1 MIKPVQRYSIL
12 RLSSTNQPT
21 NRKKQ
26 MPITKP
32 TIETDAYL
40 DEDTETA
47 TPKVGTTVQKGWDAF
62 DAIAVQSDSEF
73 PTDFKFSEEPVL
85 IKFLEDQPFAVYEQ
99 HWIERPKGK
108 KSFVCIGDN
117 CPLCDVLG
125 DMPRGKFAFNVLV
138 LSGAS
143 QGVQILTA
151 PPTLARLV
159 KKSNEDDR
167 KGPLSKEFWE
177 VSRMGTGPTTNF
189 TLNFVRGRDLAEEW
203 KLSSDAVQELVAAA
217 VPFTAEVI
225 RETPRSE
232 MLEVAR
238 SVA

>member
-1 MIKPVQRYSIL
+1 
-12 RLSSTNQPT
+12 
-21 NRKKQ
+21 

-32 TIETDAYL
+32 TVEADSYL
-40 DEDTETA
+40 SEDTEDA
-47 TPKVGTTVQKGWDAF
+47 MPKVGTTVQQGWDAF
-62 DAIAVQSDSEF
+62 DSLVQENSSDF
-73 PTDFKFSEEPVL
+73 PTDFKFSESPQLV
-85 IKFLEDQPFAVYEQ
+85 KFLEDQPFASYEQ

-108 KSFVCIGDN
+108 KSFVCIGEA

-125 DMPRGKFAFNVLV
+125 DKPRGKFAFNVLV
-138 LSGAS
+138 LSGES
-143 QGVQILTA
+143 QGVQIMTA
-151 PPTLARLV
+151 PPSLARQI
-159 KKSNEDDR
+159 KKAHDDER

-177 VSRMGTGPTTNF
+177 VSRLGSGPTTQY

-203 KLSSDAVQELVAAA
+203 KLSTDDVQELVAAA

>member
-1 MIKPVQRYSIL
+1 
-12 RLSSTNQPT
+12 
-21 NRKKQ
+21 

-32 TIETDAYL
+32 TVEADSYL
-40 DEDTETA
+40 SEDTEDA
-47 TPKVGTTVQKGWDAF
+47 MPKVGTTVQQGWDAF
-62 DAIAVQSDSEF
+62 DSLVQENSSEF
-73 PTDFKFSEEPVL
+73 PTDFKFSEEPQLV
-85 IKFLEDQPFAVYEQ
+85 KFLEDQPFASYEQ

-108 KSFVCIGDN
+108 KSFVCIGDT
-117 CPLCDVLG
+117 CPMCDIIG
-125 DMPRGKFAFNVLV
+125 DKPRGKFSFNVLV
-138 LSGAS
+138 LSGDV

-151 PPTLARLV
+151 PPSLARQI
-159 KKSNEDDR
+159 KKAHDDER

-177 VSRMGTGPTTNF
+177 VSRLGSGPTTQY

>member
-1 MIKPVQRYSIL
+1 
-12 RLSSTNQPT
+12 
-21 NRKKQ
+21 

-32 TIETDAYL
+32 TVDSSTFL
-40 DEDTETA
+40 DEDSEDT
-47 TPKVGTTVQKGWDAF
+47 TPKVGTTVQEGWDAF
-62 DAIAVQSDSEF
+62 DSIVKSETSEF
-73 PTDFKFSEEPVL
+73 PTDFRFSEEPQLV
-85 IKFLEDQPFAVYEQ
+85 KFLDDAPFASYEQ
-99 HWIERPKGK
+99 HWIDRPKGK
-108 KSFVCIGDN
+108 KSFVCIGDA

-125 DMPRGKFAFNVLV
+125 DKPRGKFAFNIVVLT
-138 LSGAS
+138 GDT

-151 PPTLARLV
+151 PPSLARQI
-159 KKSNEDDR
+159 KKAHEDER

-177 VSRMGTGPTTNF
+177 ISRLGMGPTTQY

-203 KLSSDAVQELVAAA
+203 KLNLDEVQGLVAAA

>member
-1 MIKPVQRYSIL
+1 
-12 RLSSTNQPT
+12 
-21 NRKKQ
+21 

-32 TIETDAYL
+32 TVEANSYLSEDNEDAM
-40 DEDTETA
+40 
-47 TPKVGTTVQKGWDAF
+47 PKVGTTVQQGWDAF
-62 DAIAVQSDSEF
+62 DSLVQENSSDF
-73 PTDFKFSEEPVL
+73 PTDFKFSESPQLV
-85 IKFLEDQPFAVYEQ
+85 KFLEDQPFASYEQ

-108 KSFVCIGDN
+108 KSFVCIGEA

-125 DMPRGKFAFNVLV
+125 DKPRGKFAFNVLV
-138 LSGAS
+138 LSGEV
-143 QGVQILTA
+143 QGVQIITA
-151 PPTLARLV
+151 PPSLARQI
-159 KKSNEDDR
+159 KKAHDDER

-177 VSRMGTGPTTNF
+177 VSRLGSGPTTQY
-189 TLNFVRGRDLAEEW
+189 TLNFVRGRDLTEEW
-203 KLSSDAVQELVAAA
+203 KLSADDVQELVAAA

>member
-1 MIKPVQRYSIL
+1 
-12 RLSSTNQPT
+12 
-21 NRKKQ
+21 

-32 TIETDAYL
+32 SVDADNYL
-40 DEDTETA
+40 AEDSEDA
-47 TPKVGTTVQKGWDAF
+47 MPKVGTTVQQGWDAF
-62 DAIAVQSDSEF
+62 DSLVQENSSEF
-73 PTDFKFSEEPVL
+73 PTDFKFSEEPQLV
-85 IKFLEDQPFAVYEQ
+85 KFLEDQPFASYEQ

-108 KSFVCIGDN
+108 KSFVCIGDA

-125 DMPRGKFAFNVLV
+125 DKPRGKFSFNVLV
-138 LSGAS
+138 LSGDV

-151 PPTLARLV
+151 PPSLARQI
-159 KKSNEDDR
+159 KKAHDDER

-177 VSRMGTGPTTNF
+177 ISRLGTGPTTQY

-203 KLSSDAVQELVAAA
+203 KLSQDTVNELVAAA

>member
-1 MIKPVQRYSIL
+1 
-12 RLSSTNQPT
+12 
-21 NRKKQ
+21 

-32 TIETDAYL
+32 TVEADSYLSEDHEDAM
-40 DEDTETA
+40 
-47 TPKVGTTVQKGWDAF
+47 PKVGTTVQQGWDAF
-62 DAIAVQSDSEF
+62 DSLVQENTSDF
-73 PTDFKFSEEPVL
+73 PTDFKFSESPQLV
-85 IKFLEDQPFAVYEQ
+85 KFLEDQPFASYEQ

-108 KSFVCIGDN
+108 KSFVCIGEA

-125 DMPRGKFAFNVLV
+125 DKPRGKFAFNVLV
-138 LSGAS
+138 LSGES
-143 QGVQILTA
+143 QGVQIMTA
-151 PPTLARLV
+151 PPSLARQI
-159 KKSNEDDR
+159 KKAHDDER

-177 VSRMGTGPTTNF
+177 VSRLGSGPTTQY
-189 TLNFVRGRDLAEEW
+189 TLNFVRGRDLTEEW
-203 KLSSDAVQELVAAA
+203 KLSTDAVQELVAAA

>member
-1 MIKPVQRYSIL
+1 
-12 RLSSTNQPT
+12 
-21 NRKKQ
+21 
-26 MPITKP
+26 MPIAKP
-32 TIETDAYL
+32 TISADSYL
-40 DEDTETA
+40 DEDSENA
-47 TPKVGTTVQKGWDAF
+47 SPKVGTTVQEGWDAF
-62 DAIAVQSDSEF
+62 DTLVKSETSEF
-73 PTDFKFSEEPVL
+73 PTDFRFSEEPQLV
-85 IKFLEDQPFAVYEQ
+85 KFLEDAPFASYEQ

-108 KSFVCIGDN
+108 KSFVCIGDA

-125 DMPRGKFAFNVLV
+125 DKPRGKFSFNVLV
-138 LSGAS
+138 LSGDT

-151 PPTLARLV
+151 PPSLARQI
-159 KKSNEDDR
+159 KKAHEDER

-177 VSRMGTGPTTNF
+177 ISRLGMGPTTQY

-203 KLSSDAVQELVAAA
+203 KLNSDSVQELVAAA

>member
-1 MIKPVQRYSIL
+1 
-12 RLSSTNQPT
+12 
-21 NRKKQ
+21 

-32 TIETDAYL
+32 QVDADAYL
-40 DEDTETA
+40 DEDSETA
-47 TPKVGTTVQKGWDAF
+47 TPKVGTTVQEGWDAI
-62 DAIAVQSDSEF
+62 DALVSKTDGDF
-73 PTDFKFSEEPVL
+73 PTDFRFSEEPQLV
-85 IKFLEDQPFAVYEQ
+85 KFLEDRPFASYEQ

-108 KSFVCIGDN
+108 KSFVCLGDN

-125 DMPRGKFAFNVLV
+125 DKPRGKFAFNVLV
-138 LSGAS
+138 LSGET

-151 PPTLARLV
+151 PPSLARQI
-159 KKSNEDDR
+159 KKAHDDER
-167 KGPLSKEFWE
+167 KGPLDKEDWE
-177 VSRMGTGPTTNF
+177 MSRLGMGPTTQY
-189 TLNFVRGRDLAEEW
+189 TLTFVRGRDLAEEW
-203 KLSSDAVQELVAAA
+203 KLSSDAVNELVAAA

>member
-1 MIKPVQRYSIL
+1 
-12 RLSSTNQPT
+12 
-21 NRKKQ
+21 

-32 TIETDAYL
+32 SVDADTYL
-40 DEDTETA
+40 AEDSEDA
-47 TPKVGTTVQKGWDAF
+47 MPKVGTTVQQGWDAF
-62 DAIAVQSDSEF
+62 DSLVQENTSEF
-73 PTDFKFSEEPVL
+73 PTDFKFSDEPQLV
-85 IKFLEDQPFAVYEQ
+85 KFLEDQPFASYEQ

-108 KSFVCIGDN
+108 KSFVCIGDA

-125 DMPRGKFAFNVLV
+125 DKPRGKFSFNVLV
-138 LSGAS
+138 LSGDI

-151 PPTLARLV
+151 PPSLARQI
-159 KKSNEDDR
+159 KKAHDDER

-177 VSRMGTGPTTNF
+177 ISRLGTGPTTQY

-203 KLSSDAVQELVAAA
+203 TLSSDAVQELVVAA

>member
-1 MIKPVQRYSIL
+1 
-12 RLSSTNQPT
+12 
-21 NRKKQ
+21 

-32 TIETDAYL
+32 TVEADSYL
-40 DEDTETA
+40 SEDTEDA
-47 TPKVGTTVQKGWDAF
+47 MPKVGTTVQQGWDAF
-62 DAIAVQSDSEF
+62 DSLVQENTSDF
-73 PTDFKFSEEPVL
+73 PTDFKFSESPQLV
-85 IKFLEDQPFAVYEQ
+85 KFLEDQPFASYEQ

-108 KSFVCIGDN
+108 KSFVCIGEA

-125 DMPRGKFAFNVLV
+125 DKPRGKFAFNVLV
-138 LSGAS
+138 LSGES
-143 QGVQILTA
+143 QGVQIMTA
-151 PPTLARLV
+151 PPSLARQI
-159 KKSNEDDR
+159 KKAHDDER

-177 VSRMGTGPTTNF
+177 VSRLGSGPTTQY

-203 KLSSDAVQELVAAA
+203 KLSADDVQELVAAA

>member
-1 MIKPVQRYSIL
+1 
-12 RLSSTNQPT
+12 
-21 NRKKQ
+21 

-32 TIETDAYL
+32 TVEAESYLSEDNEDAM
-40 DEDTETA
+40 
-47 TPKVGTTVQKGWDAF
+47 PKVGTTVQQGWDAF
-62 DAIAVQSDSEF
+62 DSLVQENTSEF
-73 PTDFKFSEEPVL
+73 PTDFKFSETPQLV
-85 IKFLEDQPFAVYEQ
+85 KFLEDQPFASYEQ

-108 KSFVCIGDN
+108 KSFVCIGEA

-125 DMPRGKFAFNVLV
+125 DKPRGKFSFNVLV
-138 LSGAS
+138 LSGET

-151 PPTLARLV
+151 PPSLARQI
-159 KKSNEDDR
+159 KKAHDDER

-177 VSRMGTGPTTNF
+177 ISRLGTGPTTQY

>member
-1 MIKPVQRYSIL
+1 
-12 RLSSTNQPT
+12 
-21 NRKKQ
+21 

-32 TIETDAYL
+32 TVKADSYLSEDNEDAM
-40 DEDTETA
+40 
-47 TPKVGTTVQKGWDAF
+47 PKVGTTVQQGWDAF
-62 DAIAVQSDSEF
+62 DSLVQENSSDF
-73 PTDFKFSEEPVL
+73 PTDFKFSESPQLV
-85 IKFLEDQPFAVYEQ
+85 KFLEDQPFASYEQ

-108 KSFVCIGDN
+108 KSFVCIGEA

-125 DMPRGKFAFNVLV
+125 DKPRGKFAFNVLV
-138 LSGAS
+138 LSGEV
-143 QGVQILTA
+143 QGVQIITA
-151 PPTLARLV
+151 PPSLARQI
-159 KKSNEDDR
+159 KKAHDDER

-177 VSRMGTGPTTNF
+177 VSRLGSGPTTQY
-189 TLNFVRGRDLAEEW
+189 TLNFVRGRDLTEEW
-203 KLSSDAVQELVAAA
+203 KLSTDAVQELVAAA

>member
-1 MIKPVQRYSIL
+1 
-12 RLSSTNQPT
+12 
-21 NRKKQ
+21 

-32 TIETDAYL
+32 SVDADNYL
-40 DEDTETA
+40 AEDSEDA
-47 TPKVGTTVQKGWDAF
+47 MPKVGTTVQQGWDAF
-62 DAIAVQSDSEF
+62 DSLVQENTTEF
-73 PTDFKFSEEPVL
+73 PTDFKFSDEPQLV
-85 IKFLEDQPFAVYEQ
+85 KFLEDQPFASYEQ

-108 KSFVCIGDN
+108 KSFVCIGDA

-125 DMPRGKFAFNVLV
+125 DKPRGKFSFNVLV
-138 LSGAS
+138 LSGDT

-151 PPTLARLV
+151 PPSLARQI
-159 KKSNEDDR
+159 KKAHDDER

-177 VSRMGTGPTTNF
+177 ISRLGTGPTTQY

-203 KLSSDAVQELVAAA
+203 KLSQDTVNELVAAA

>member
-1 MIKPVQRYSIL
+1 
-12 RLSSTNQPT
+12 
-21 NRKKQ
+21 

-32 TIETDAYL
+32 TVEADSYLSEDSEDAM
-40 DEDTETA
+40 
-47 TPKVGTTVQKGWDAF
+47 PKVGTTVQQGWDAF
-62 DAIAVQSDSEF
+62 ESLVQENSSDF
-73 PTDFKFSEEPVL
+73 PTDFKFSESPQLV
-85 IKFLEDQPFAVYEQ
+85 KFLEDQPFASYEQ

-108 KSFVCIGDN
+108 KSFVCIGEA

-125 DMPRGKFAFNVLV
+125 DKPRGKFAFNVLV
-138 LSGAS
+138 LSGES
-143 QGVQILTA
+143 QGVQIMTA
-151 PPTLARLV
+151 PPSLARQI
-159 KKSNEDDR
+159 KKAHDDER

-177 VSRMGTGPTTNF
+177 VSRLGSGPTTQY
-189 TLNFVRGRDLAEEW
+189 TLNFVRGRDLTEEW
-203 KLSSDAVQELVAAA
+203 KLSTDAVQELVAAA

>member
-1 MIKPVQRYSIL
+1 
-12 RLSSTNQPT
+12 
-21 NRKKQ
+21 

-40 DEDTETA
+40 DEDSETA
-47 TPKVGTTVQKGWDAF
+47 TPKVGTTVQKGWDAY
-62 DAIAVQSDSEF
+62 DAIAVQPEGDY
-73 PTDFKFSEEPVL
+73 PTDFKFSEEPQL

-108 KSFVCIGDN
+108 KSFICIGES
-117 CPLCDVLG
+117 CPFCDILG
-125 DMPRGKFAFNVLV
+125 DQPRGKFAFNVLV
-138 LSGAS
+138 LSGDT
-143 QGVQILTA
+143 QGIQILTA
-151 PPTLARLV
+151 PPTLARLI
-159 KKSNEDDR
+159 KKSNDDER

-177 VSRMGTGPTTNF
+177 ISRMGTGPTTNF

-203 KLSSDAVQELVAAA
+203 KLGADAVNELVAAA

>member
-1 MIKPVQRYSIL
+1 
-12 RLSSTNQPT
+12 
-21 NRKKQ
+21 

-32 TIETDAYL
+32 TDTSVYAEGDQSFL
-40 DEDTETA
+40 DVDSEDA
-47 TPKVGTTVQKGWDAF
+47 TPKVGTTVQQGWDAF
-62 DAIAVQSDSEF
+62 DTLVKSETTEF
-73 PTDFKFSEEPVL
+73 PTDFRFSEEPQLVR
-85 IKFLEDQPFAVYEQ
+85 FLEDHPFASYEQ

-108 KSFVCIGDN
+108 KSFVCIGES

-125 DMPRGKFAFNVLV
+125 DKPRGKFAFNVLV
-138 LSGAS
+138 LSGET

-151 PPTLARLV
+151 PPSLARQI
-159 KKSNEDDR
+159 KKAHEDER
-167 KGPLSKEFWE
+167 KGPLNKEFWE
-177 VSRMGTGPTTNF
+177 ISRLGTGPTTQY

-203 KLSSDAVQELVAAA
+203 KMSNDAVQELVAAA

>member
-1 MIKPVQRYSIL
+1 
-12 RLSSTNQPT
+12 
-21 NRKKQ
+21 

-32 TIETDAYL
+32 TVEADSYL
-40 DEDTETA
+40 SEDTEDA
-47 TPKVGTTVQKGWDAF
+47 MPKVGTTVQQGWDAF
-62 DAIAVQSDSEF
+62 DSLVQENTSDF
-73 PTDFKFSEEPVL
+73 PTDFKFSESPQLV
-85 IKFLEDQPFAVYEQ
+85 KFLEDQPFASYEQ

-108 KSFVCIGDN
+108 KSFVCIGEA

-125 DMPRGKFAFNVLV
+125 DKPRGKFAFNVLV
-138 LSGAS
+138 LSGES
-143 QGVQILTA
+143 QGVQIMTA
-151 PPTLARLV
+151 PPSLARQI
-159 KKSNEDDR
+159 KKAHDDER

-177 VSRMGTGPTTNF
+177 VSRLGSGPTTQY
-189 TLNFVRGRDLAEEW
+189 TLNFVRGRDLTEEW
-203 KLSSDAVQELVAAA
+203 KLSTDAVQELVAAA

>member
-1 MIKPVQRYSIL
+1 
-12 RLSSTNQPT
+12 
-21 NRKKQ
+21 

-32 TIETDAYL
+32 TVGADSYLSEDNEDAM
-40 DEDTETA
+40 
-47 TPKVGTTVQKGWDAF
+47 PKVGTTVQQGWDAF
-62 DAIAVQSDSEF
+62 DSLVQENSSDF
-73 PTDFKFSEEPVL
+73 PTDFKFSESPQLV
-85 IKFLEDQPFAVYEQ
+85 KFLEDQPFASYEQ

-108 KSFVCIGDN
+108 KSFVCIGEA

-125 DMPRGKFAFNVLV
+125 DKPRGKFAFNVLV
-138 LSGAS
+138 LSGEV
-143 QGVQILTA
+143 QGVQIITA
-151 PPTLARLV
+151 PPSLARQI
-159 KKSNEDDR
+159 KKAHDDER

-177 VSRMGTGPTTNF
+177 VSRLGSGPTTQY
-189 TLNFVRGRDLAEEW
+189 TLNFVRGRDLTEEW
-203 KLSSDAVQELVAAA
+203 KLSTDAVQELVAAA

>member
-1 MIKPVQRYSIL
+1 
-12 RLSSTNQPT
+12 
-21 NRKKQ
+21 

-32 TIETDAYL
+32 AVEAADYL
-40 DEDTETA
+40 EEDSAEIQ
-47 TPKVGTTVQKGWDAF
+47 PKVGTTVQEGWDA
-62 DAIAVQSDSEF
+62 AEALLKVETSEF
-73 PTDFKFSEEPVL
+73 PTDFRFSEEPQLV
-85 IKFLEDQPFAVYEQ
+85 KFLQDRPFATYEQ

-108 KSFVCIGDN
+108 KSFVCIGEA

-125 DMPRGKFAFNVLV
+125 DKPRGKFAFNVLV
-138 LSGAS
+138 LSGES
-143 QGVQILTA
+143 QGVQIMTA
-151 PPTLARLV
+151 PPSLARQI
-159 KKSNEDDR
+159 KKAHDDER

-177 VSRMGTGPTTNF
+177 VSRLGSGPTTQY
-189 TLNFVRGRDLAEEW
+189 TLNFVRGRDLTEEW
-203 KLSSDAVQELVAAA
+203 KLSTDAVQELVAAA